1 MCFSVFEDARPIDTS
16 SIHRRSQTAYIKIEV
31 EAMLKEAEHEM
42 SVEVLAGN
50 IVKKALWEGEVIA
63 FKKMLHLLDQE
74 LS

>member
-1 MCFSVFEDARPIDTS
+1 MDSMFEGTRPIDTG
-16 SIHRRSQTAYIKIEV
+16 SIHRRSQTAHIKTEV

-63 FKKMLHLLDQE
+63 FKKILHLLDHE

>member
-1 MCFSVFEDARPIDTS
+1 MCFSVFEDARPIDTGL
-16 SIHRRSQTAYIKIEV
+16 IHRRSQTTHIKTKV

-63 FKKMLHLLDQE
+63 FKKILNLLDQE

>member
-1 MCFSVFEDARPIDTS
+1 MLNDTEEDG
-16 SIHRRSQTAYIKIEV
+16 SIHRRSQTALYHIKTEV

-42 SVEVLAGN
+42 PVEVLAGN